1 MIGANFCY
9 FQADL
14 DLDKGGL
21 LRGHYPVKVLAMKG
35 KMSPDETPGKVVGRR
50 LVGGGLNPISH
61 TKERARQW
69 SEAMKTPFVPRGVYR
84 FNSHEEADEWMWKMI
99 SRKTS

>member
-1 MIGANFCY
+1 MIQCSVRYDREIFIE
-9 FQADL
+9 
-14 DLDKGGL
+14 DKGYCVGETVWL
-21 LRGHYPVKVLAMKG
+21 LSREMKG
-35 KMSPDETPGKVVGRR
+35 MVSPDETPGKVVGRR

-84 FNSHEEADEWMWKMI
+84 FKSHEEADEWMWKMI